1 MTNPLDAL
9 LDEAEILDRRDTE
22 YPYGDGEED
31 MYVVS
36 IKTWAA
42 LVAVARAAAAYVAW
56 IERPRDDKEIESPHA
71 AKGRH
76 LYNVLRA
83 ALRALTDTNQQP
95 CPGKFTAYL
104 GEMQDAPCSLCGVKY
119 VNHPTDS
126 NQKEK

>member
-42 LVAVARAAAAYVAW
+42 LVAVARAAYWDHANRAGKLLHS
-56 IERPRDDKEIESPHA
+56 DDDCAVCREF
-71 AKGRH
+71 
-76 LYNVLRA
+76 RA
-83 ALRALTDTNQQP
+83 ITATNQQP